1 MPVKMPAMPNTQH
14 AQRKLLYKLLGDLP
28 PRNRKIA
35 ARTVAVERR
44 ENYVLEKLMLDLNG
58 IEPVPAYFVKPH
70 GKGDI
75 LLFHDSKQQGLR
87 HKAIPTLPPTQERGM
102 EKLSVPFSGR
112 AGGGKGDIQLFPTA
126 HDGSRTSQSS
136 SATQRLVRQQAG
148 KSRMSPFPVVLY
160 NHAHG
165 ANYVLGKDEMLDGRS
180 SLQAPPYAEE
190 LARMGCSALCIDH
203 WAFGERRGRTEGEIF
218 REMLWRGQVM
228 WGMMIYDTLRAV
240 DYLCSRDDV
249 DGSRIATLG
258 LSMGSTLAWW
268 AAALDE
274 RIKVTVD
281 ICCMSEYEEL
291 IKTRALETHGV
302 YYFVPG
308 LLKHFTTSSINELIA
323 PRPHLCLAG
332 NFDRLTPPA
341 GLDIVDRDLR
351 KAYKSAR
358 APEAWKMLRY
368 ETGHFET
375 ADMRREIVAFL
386 GRWL

>member
-1 MPVKMPAMPNTQH
+1 MNQH

-28 PRNRKIA
+28 PRNRKIS

-44 ENYVLEKLMLDLNG
+44 EHYVLEKLMLDLNG
-58 IEPVPAYFVKPH
+58 IEPVPAYFIKPH
-70 GKGDI
+70 GCDAGETPARGEGVSPSCLAGI
-75 LLFHDSKQQGLR
+75 LPASGRTIAGETPAR
-87 HKAIPTLPPTQERGM
+87 HAAKMAATHAGGTPAAHTGKM
-102 EKLSVPFSGR
+102 SVPHMAKMAMPR
-112 AGGGKGDIQLFPTA
+112 
-126 HDGSRTSQSS
+126 
-136 SATQRLVRQQAG
+136 
-148 KSRMSPFPVVLY
+148 PVVLY

-165 ANYVLGKDEMLDGRS
+165 ANYVLGKDELLAGRS
-180 SLQAPPYAEE
+180 SLQAPPYADE

-228 WGMMIYDTLRAV
+228 WGMMIYDSLRAV

-332 NFDRLTPPA
+332 NFDRLTPPS
-341 GLDIVDRDLR
+341 GLDIVDRNLR
-351 KAYKSAR
+351 KAYREIEDRHRQQQQRRRQSPIS
-358 APEAWKMLRY
+358 PEAWKMLRY

-386 GRWL
+386 QRWL

>member
-1 MPVKMPAMPNTQH
+1 MPVMSNTQH
-14 AQRKLLYKLLGDLP
+14 TQRKRLYELLGDLP
-28 PRNRKIA
+28 PRHRKIS

-58 IEPVPAYFVKPH
+58 IEPVPAYFIKPH
-70 GKGDI
+70 G
-75 LLFHDSKQQGLR
+75 
-87 HKAIPTLPPTQERGM
+87 A
-102 EKLSVPFSGR
+102 GR
-112 AGGGKGDIQLFPTA
+112 ACNLAPQGARCTPYPT
-126 HDGSRTSQSS
+126 
-136 SATQRLVRQQAG
+136 
-148 KSRMSPFPVVLY
+148 VLY

-228 WGMMIYDTLRAV
+228 WGMMIYDSLRAV

-249 DGSRIATLG
+249 DASRIATLG

-308 LLKHFTTSSINELIA
+308 LLKHFTTASINELIV
-323 PRPHLCLAG
+323 PRHHLCLAG

-351 KAYKSAR
+351 KAYKSAG
-358 APEAWKMLRY
+358 AGEAWKMLRN

>member
-1 MPVKMPAMPNTQH
+1 MNASDRQ

-35 ARTVAVERR
+35 ARTVAVEQR

-58 IEPVPAYFVKPH
+58 IEPVPAYFVKPN
-70 GKGDI
+70 GCDAG
-75 LLFHDSKQQGLR
+75 
-87 HKAIPTLPPTQERGM
+87 IPPVT
-102 EKLSVPFSGR
+102 
-112 AGGGKGDIQLFPTA
+112 
-126 HDGSRTSQSS
+126 H
-136 SATQRLVRQQAG
+136 
-148 KSRMSPFPVVLY
+148 PVVLY

-180 SLQAPPYAEE
+180 SLQAPPYADE
-190 LARMGCSALCIDH
+190 LARMGCCALCIDH

-240 DYLCSRDDV
+240 DYLCSRNGV
-249 DGSRIATLG
+249 DASRIATLG

-302 YYFVPG
+302 YYFVPS
-308 LLKHFTTSSINELIA
+308 LLKHFTTSTINELIA

-332 NFDRLTPPA
+332 NFDRLTPPS

-351 KAYKSAR
+351 KAYKSAG
-358 APEAWKMLRY
+358 APEAWKMRRY

-386 GRWL
+386 QRWL